1 MIRIGTI
8 VAGSAYPLEGFN
20 LGLRDLGWL
29 DGGNIAFEVRAA
41 EGALRR
47 LPEFANEMV
56 STGVDAIAV
65 IGAVTVRA
73 VRQATS
79 SIPIVFAV
87 VVEPIGDGLV
97 DNLQRP
103 AGNITGVT
111 TFDPEQAG
119 KQLQLLKTVN
129 PGLERIAILSD
140 RGVTECLSNANRQ
153 AAQDLGLRTQ
163 VIRVEGPSPEYEKA
177 FAEMDQERA
186 GALVVLEEPINQSNR
201 KAIADLAAAR
211 RLPTVFPISMADA
224 GGLFAYGTSLREA
237 ARHMARYVDR
247 ILKGSL
253 PGELPIEVVSHH
265 ELAINLSAARHLGVT
280 VPPQLLAR
288 AGQTTQ

>member
-79 SIPIVFAV
+79 SIPMGSSTISSVPR
-87 VVEPIGDGLV
+87 E
-97 DNLQRP
+97 
-103 AGNITGVT
+103 TS
-111 TFDPEQAG
+111 
-119 KQLQLLKTVN
+119 
-129 PGLERIAILSD
+129 PG
-140 RGVTECLSNANRQ
+140 
-153 AAQDLGLRTQ
+153 
-163 VIRVEGPSPEYEKA
+163 
-177 FAEMDQERA
+177 
-186 GALVVLEEPINQSNR
+186 
-201 KAIADLAAAR
+201 
-211 RLPTVFPISMADA
+211 
-224 GGLFAYGTSLREA
+224 
-237 ARHMARYVDR
+237 
-247 ILKGSL
+247 
-253 PGELPIEVVSHH
+253 
-265 ELAINLSAARHLGVT
+265 
-280 VPPQLLAR
+280 
-288 AGQTTQ
+288 